1 MADSQMAVRGQA
13 SLTLRAKNVHKVFSG
28 IEVLHGVDLEVPAGA
43 RHAVVGENGAGKS
56 TLMKIICGILEPEA
70 GEIEVFGEALPRG
83 LRAAQRAGL
92 ALVHQ
97 ELSLVPTLS
106 IAENC
111 ALGHLPARNGIVS
124 WSAVR
129 EAGRR
134 AMSLVGLDLDTD
146 TIVEELSFAERQLV
160 EIGRA
165 LMATPR
171 ILVLDEPTS
180 ALSPEETSRLFRLL
194 TDLNRDHG
202 TTIIFI
208 SHRVVEL
215 YSLCDSATVL
225 RDGNVVACF
234 SNLAAVSQGDLV
246 MSMVGRQLD
255 LRSRRTPVPA
265 DKLGPVVLE
274 ASGLSGPGVKDFGL
288 TIRAGEVVGLGG
300 MMGSGRTELARL
312 VVGLARPS
320 GGTLAIDGKQ
330 VRIRSMKDARSLGI
344 AYVPEDRQKEG
355 LALVLSTGVNA
366 VTPSIGALSPAGIIR
381 RRRSRQLAA
390 RVLEENDVRPRGENV
405 ITGRLSGGNQQKLVL
420 GKWLPTNPRLLILDE
435 PTRGVDVQA
444 RSQIHQRIDALARQG
459 TAILLISS
467 ELPELL
473 TVSDRIVVMCEGRLM
488 GQVDPGAWTE
498 ESVISLATG
507 HKGRET

>member
-1 MADSQMAVRGQA
+1 MADSQMARGQA
-13 SLTLRAKNVHKVFSG
+13 SLALRAKNVHKVFSG

-70 GEIEVFGEALPRG
+70 GEIEVFGEALPRVEG
-83 LRAAQRAGL
+83 RAAGRAGPRSPG
-92 ALVHQ
+92 V
-97 ELSLVPTLS
+97 SLVPTLS

-146 TIVEELSFAERQLV
+146 TIVEDLSFAERQLV

-300 MMGSGRTELARL
+300 MMGSGRTRTRAAGGRP
-312 VVGLARPS
+312 RPS
-320 GGTLAIDGKQ
+320 IERHTHHRRETGPHPLDEGRTI
-330 VRIRSMKDARSLGI
+330 ARHRLCSG
-344 AYVPEDRQKEG
+344 R
-355 LALVLSTGVNA
+355 
-366 VTPSIGALSPAGIIR
+366 PAK
-381 RRRSRQLAA
+381 
-390 RVLEENDVRPRGENV
+390 
-405 ITGRLSGGNQQKLVL
+405 GRLSAG
-420 GKWLPTNPRLLILDE
+420 LI
-435 PTRGVDVQA
+435 
-444 RSQIHQRIDALARQG
+444 
-459 TAILLISS
+459 
-467 ELPELL
+467 
-473 TVSDRIVVMCEGRLM
+473 DRR
-488 GQVDPGAWTE
+488 
-498 ESVISLATG
+498 
-507 HKGRET
+507 

>member
-13 SLTLRAKNVHKVFSG
+13 TLALRAKNVHKVFNG

-234 SNLAAVSQGDLV
+234 SNLAAVSQGELV

-366 VTPSIGALSPAGIIR
+366 MTPSIGTLSPAGIIR

-405 ITGRLSGGNQQKLVL
+405 IAGRLSGGNQQKLVL

-507 HKGRET
+507 HKARET

>member
-1 MADSQMAVRGQA
+1 
-13 SLTLRAKNVHKVFSG
+13 
-28 IEVLHGVDLEVPAGA
+28 
-43 RHAVVGENGAGKS
+43 
-56 TLMKIICGILEPEA
+56 
-70 GEIEVFGEALPRG
+70 
-83 LRAAQRAGL
+83 
-92 ALVHQ
+92 
-97 ELSLVPTLS
+97 
-106 IAENC
+106 
-111 ALGHLPARNGIVS
+111 
-124 WSAVR
+124 
-129 EAGRR
+129 
-134 AMSLVGLDLDTD
+134 MSLVGLDLDTD

-390 RVLEENDVRPRGENV
+390 QVLEENDVRPRGENV
-405 ITGRLSGGNQQKLVL
+405 IAGRLSGGNQQKLVL

-435 PTRGVDVQA
+435 PTRGVDIQA

-507 HKGRET
+507 HKGRGDPMTTNSLKPTDDCADVTGHGHPPSSRTPQTDPEPGPPTVAGADDPGGGAVRA